1 MSVRREY
8 RLLIDT
14 DVVFS
19 GSYRS
24 VMAAYSALLNAL
36 QVLEVSSD
44 HVLSVAFQP
53 VVKEGFYGS

>member
-8 RLLIDT
+8 RLLLDT

-19 GSYRS
+19 GSYHS
-24 VMAAYSALLNAL
+24 VMAVYSALLNVL
-36 QVLEVSSD
+36 QLLEVSSD

-53 VVKEGFYGS
+53 VV